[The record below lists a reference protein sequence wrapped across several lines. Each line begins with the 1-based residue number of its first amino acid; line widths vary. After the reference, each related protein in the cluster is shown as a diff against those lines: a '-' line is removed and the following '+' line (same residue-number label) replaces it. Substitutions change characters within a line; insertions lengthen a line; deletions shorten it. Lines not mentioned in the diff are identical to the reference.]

1 MNVLGSVYLTQAL
14 LPTMMERREGRIVFI
29 SSMAGQV
36 NSCVMCVEGEG
47 GHHTH
52 LGPLLQLQLGLYGY
66 TAYAASKFA
75 LRGLA
80 ETLQME
86 VRPYNIAVSISFP
99 PDTDTPQLQAELP
112 QRSALVT
119 ELASYGSVFQAEQV
133 AGDVWRGVERGWFQI
148 THGLDG
154 FLMGTV
160 TAGMAPAGSMWGAL
174 VQVRRVSPH
183 ACPCR
188 S

>member
-1 MNVLGSVYLTQAL
+1 M
-14 LPTMMERREGRIVFI
+14 
-29 SSMAGQV
+29 
-36 NSCVMCVEGEG
+36 EGEG
-47 GHHTH
+47 GRHTH

-112 QRSALVT
+112 QRSAIVT
-119 ELASYGSVFQAEQV
+119 ELASYGAVFQAEQV

-160 TAGMAPAGSMWGAL
+160 TAGMAPAGSMWGTL

-183 ACPCR
+183 ACPC
-188 S
+188 